1 MRPHVSV
8 DTLESRAAE
17 QRHQLQDTVQE
28 LRRAVKKRLD
38 IKRNLRD
45 HLWPIAG
52 AAALV
57 GLALGFLV
65 AGVFSR
71 D

>member
-1 MRPHVSV
+1 MNAHASF
-8 DTLESRAAE
+8 DALESRAAA
-17 QRHQLQDTVQE
+17 QRGQLQDTVLE
-28 LRRAVKKRLD
+28 FRRTVKDRLD
-38 IKRNLRD
+38 LKRNLRD
-45 HLWPIAG
+45 HVWPIAG

-65 AGVFSR
+65 AAMLTR

>member
-8 DTLESRAAE
+8 DTLESQAAE

-28 LRRAVKKRLD
+28 LRRSVKKRLD

>member
-28 LRRAVKKRLD
+28 LRRTVKKRLD

-45 HLWPIAG
+45 HVWPIAG

-65 AGVFSR
+65 AGVFRR